1 MQKAK
6 LLIKEKYDADVS
18 YEDRQLIAKADKY
31 NLPNIVEEMKMLE
44 WAGINF
50 GEDTIYIL

>member
-1 MQKAK
+1 VQKAK